1 MKVKAIE
8 GLKVPYENRTDL
20 FIEQTPVE
28 VEDSAYYQRRIS
40 DGDLIL
46 VEVENETVKQTKGDN

>member
-20 FIEQTPVE
+20 FIEQMPVE

-46 VEVENETVKQTKGDN
+46 VEVENETVKQAKGDN

>member
-28 VEDSAYYQRRIS
+28 VEDSAYYQRRIN

-46 VEVENETVKQTKGDN
+46 VEVENETVKQAKGDN